1 VSGGE
6 VLLLMVIALLT
17 LGAHRLP
24 EAGGMMGKAL
34 RSFYRALNEARGAI
48 AEEPPPPRRPTRLI
62 D

>member
-1 VSGGE
+1 
-6 VLLLMVIALLT
+6 MVIALLT

-34 RSFYRALNEARGAI
+34 RSFYRALNEARSTIGDD
-48 AEEPPPPRRPTRLI
+48 PPATPSPPRRPTRLV